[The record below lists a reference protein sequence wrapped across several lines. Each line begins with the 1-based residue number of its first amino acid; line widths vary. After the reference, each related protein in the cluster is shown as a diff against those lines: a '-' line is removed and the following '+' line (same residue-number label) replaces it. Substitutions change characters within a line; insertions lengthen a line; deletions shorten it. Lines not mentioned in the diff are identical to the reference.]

1 MFFNYSLH
9 PWRHLQVRL
18 QPFSL
23 LLVPIHFKFELVHFI
38 VGFKDHI
45 LNIVQSILFIGDSI
59 IQLFYFILESFGRVS
74 VIWFIYLHELIKL
87 SFQLFI
93 LDCDHSD
100 VVDQWVVAI
109 FSASSIL
116 KCLGFITKHLSHF
129 SLHVWNLVQLTWLKI
144 LLFYYF

>member
-9 PWRHLQVRL
+9 PWWHLQLRL

-23 LLVPIHFKFELVHFI
+23 LLVPIHFKFEIVHFL
-38 VGFKDHI
+38 VGFKDYI
-45 LNIVQSILFIGDSI
+45 LNIVQSILFICDSI
-59 IQLFYFILESFGRVS
+59 IQLFYFILESFGLVL
-74 VIWFIYLHELIKL
+74 VICFMYLHELIKL
-87 SFQLFI
+87 SCQLFI

-100 VVDQWVVAI
+100 VVDQWVVAN
-109 FSASSIL
+109 FSATYIL
-116 KCLGFITKHLSHF
+116 KCLGFISKHLSHY